1 VRIGFRPLTAG
12 DLPLLYEW
20 LQREHVQRWWT
31 DREAYDEV
39 VQHYLPAIEGS
50 RPTDLYLILL
60 DDQPAGF
67 IQTYRVS
74 DYPEY
79 RELVAVEE
87 GGVAGVDLFVAEP
100 ELTGR
105 GLGSEALIRF
115 VADVVFS
122 DPEIHACIAD
132 PDAENL
138 ASIRAFEKA
147 GFRVVRRFVDPNDH
161 DRLHALV
168 RVDR

>member
-1 VRIGFRPLTAG
+1 VRIGFRPLTAD

-31 DREAYDEV
+31 DRETYDEV

-50 RPTDLYLILL
+50 EPTDLYLILSEGL
-60 DDQPAGF
+60 PVGF

-79 RELVAVEE
+79 RDLVAVEE
-87 GGVAGVDLFVAEP
+87 GVAGVDLFVAEP

-105 GLGSEALIRF
+105 GFGSEALRRF
-115 VADVVFS
+115 VADIVFS
-122 DPEIHACIAD
+122 DPEIRACVAD
-132 PDAENL
+132 PDAENI
-138 ASIRAFEKA
+138 ASLRAFEKA
-147 GFRVVRRFVDPNDH
+147 GFRIVRRFVDPNDH
-161 DRLHALV
+161 DKLHALL
-168 RVDR
+168 RLDR

>member
-31 DREAYDEV
+31 DRETYDEV

-50 RPTDLYLILL
+50 KPTDLYLILL
-60 DDQPAGF
+60 DEQPAGF

-79 RELVAVEE
+79 RELVAVED
-87 GGVAGVDLFVAEP
+87 GVAGVDLFVAEL
-100 ELTGR
+100 EQTGR
-105 GLGSEALIRF
+105 GLGSKVLSRF
-115 VADVVFS
+115 VADIVFS
-122 DPEIHACIAD
+122 DSEILACVAD

-138 ASIRAFEKA
+138 ASLRAFEKA
-147 GFRVVRRFVDPNDH
+147 GFRIVRRFVDPNDH

-168 RVDR
+168 RLDR

>member
-1 VRIGFRPLTAG
+1 VSIGFRPLTAS

-31 DREAYDEV
+31 DRETYDKV

-50 RPTDLYLILL
+50 EPTDLYLILSQ
-60 DDQPAGF
+60 DRPAGF
-67 IQTYRVS
+67 IQTYVVS

-79 RELVAVEE
+79 RELVAVED
-87 GGVAGVDLFVAEP
+87 GVAGVDLLIGKP
-100 ELTGR
+100 ELTGH
-105 GLGSEALIRF
+105 GLGSKALQRF
-115 VADVVFS
+115 VFDVVFS

-132 PDAENL
+132 PAAENV
-138 ASIRAFEKA
+138 ASLRAFEKA
-147 GFRVVRRFVDPNDH
+147 GFHIVREFVDPKDH

-168 RVDR
+168 RLDR

>member
-1 VRIGFRPLTAG
+1 L
-12 DLPLLYEW
+12 
-20 LQREHVQRWWT
+20 
-31 DREAYDEV
+31 DE
-39 VQHYLPAIEGS
+39 
-50 RPTDLYLILL
+50 
-60 DDQPAGF
+60 QPAGF

-87 GGVAGVDLFVAEP
+87 GVAGVDLLIGEP

-105 GLGSEALIRF
+105 GFGSEALQLF
-115 VADVVFS
+115 VGDVVFS

-138 ASIRAFEKA
+138 ASLRAFEKA
-147 GFRVVRRFVDPNDH
+147 GFRVVRRFVDPTDH
-161 DRLHALV
+161 DRLHALL
-168 RVDR
+168 RLER

>member
-1 VRIGFRPLTAG
+1 MRIGFRPLTAS

-20 LQREHVQRWWT
+20 LQREHVQLWWT
-31 DREAYDEV
+31 DRETYDEV
-39 VQHYLPAIEGS
+39 VQHYLPAIEGNK
-50 RPTDLYLILL
+50 PTDLYLILS
-60 DDQPAGF
+60 DDRPSGF
-67 IQTYRVS
+67 IQTYLVS

-79 RELVAVEE
+79 RELVAVED
-87 GGVAGVDLFVAEP
+87 GVVGVDLFVAEL

-105 GLGSEALIRF
+105 GLGSKALNQF
-115 VADVVFS
+115 VADILFS

-138 ASIRAFEKA
+138 ASLRAFEKA
-147 GFRVVRRFVDPNDH
+147 GFHVVRRFVDPNDH

-168 RVDR
+168 RLDR